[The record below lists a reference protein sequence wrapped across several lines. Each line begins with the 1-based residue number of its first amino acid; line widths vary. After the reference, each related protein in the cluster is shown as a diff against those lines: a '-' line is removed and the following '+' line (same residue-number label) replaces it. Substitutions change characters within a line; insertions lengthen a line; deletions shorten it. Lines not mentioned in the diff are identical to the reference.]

1 MKWKTQQEP
10 KPTRHLTKSC
20 FYLGSPVL
28 LRQNRHTQ
36 RMKCNEFQ
44 MMSVFLNKVFHH
56 HALLSLAKTGSAPAR
71 DGQWLCWVLVSHS
84 KAWSWVLGSPS
95 WMKSLPWCLPPQLLL
110 RTLLQLRSRAG
121 NHSPTGKL
129 WLSGDPQGLWHHG
142 VWCQGCGGKIKAKKK
157 NHPILNRAFFLFSF
171 LFFLIFFSF
180 TSEGWIK
187 CAWPKKKNMCTLL

>member
-95 WMKSLPWCLPPQLLL
+95 WMKSLPCCLPPQLLL

-142 VWCQGCGGKIKAKKK
+142 VWCQGCGGKTKAKKK

-171 LFFLIFFSF
+171 LFFLIFFF
-180 TSEGWIK
+180 FYLWGLDK
-187 CAWPKKKNMCTLL
+187 VCMA